1 MSELPYYKIQVNLLK
16 VYKELRRQEPIIT
29 HSVNDN
35 LYRIYMQLV
44 DQGRENEWEYAA
56 IRELQQGRKITPSID
71 FTFNYYL
78 TMCNEQRVGEALF
91 I

>member
-1 MSELPYYKIQVNLLK
+1 
-16 VYKELRRQEPIIT
+16 
-29 HSVNDN
+29 
-35 LYRIYMQLV
+35 MQLV
-44 DQGRENEWEYAA
+44 DQGKESEWEYAA
-56 IRELQQGRKITPSID
+56 IRELQQGRKTTPSID